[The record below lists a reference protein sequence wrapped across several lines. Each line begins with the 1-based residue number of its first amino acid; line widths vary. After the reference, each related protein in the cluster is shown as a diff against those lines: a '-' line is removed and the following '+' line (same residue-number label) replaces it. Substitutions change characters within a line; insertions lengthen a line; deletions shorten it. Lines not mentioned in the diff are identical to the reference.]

1 MRVRGVDE
9 RVDYRGHTDC
19 VCFHFSLHGD
29 VRMGGTAM
37 SLLVSS
43 NSNVVA
49 FVIACT
55 LLLGVMCIQ
64 TQKWVRMCLCDLQ
77 QMGSGLRTLQQTPL
91 EQTLRQ
97 KGKQGK
103 STSKS
108 KSKRKG
114 KPT

>member
-1 MRVRGVDE
+1 
-9 RVDYRGHTDC
+9 
-19 VCFHFSLHGD
+19 
-29 VRMGGTAM
+29 M

-49 FVIACT
+49 CVIACTLLVACVIACT